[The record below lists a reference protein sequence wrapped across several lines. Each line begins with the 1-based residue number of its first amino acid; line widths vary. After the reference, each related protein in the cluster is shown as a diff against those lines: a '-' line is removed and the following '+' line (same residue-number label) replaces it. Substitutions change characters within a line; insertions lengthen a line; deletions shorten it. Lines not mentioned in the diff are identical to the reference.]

1 MSGDQDN
8 THRRGGGALE
18 SACANNASQPTRHR
32 RLERH
37 TDRHTRERKERKTR
51 VATTTPQPRNRLH
64 LYLFDP
70 RTTSQTE
77 PTMRIVH
84 SLLLGALSTAAASHL
99 RAVDS
104 PQLGCSAFGCQ
115 PARDGHYYPCAG
127 SDGMCYPYCC
137 SGGATC
143 STAPCLSDS
152 DLEFLGATGC
162 VPVDCAGCVARAV
175 LCASL

>member
-1 MSGDQDN
+1 MSADDSAKTAYLAAQASAPNNNGKKKNTAEQTPAAGD
-8 THRRGGGALE
+8 
-18 SACANNASQPTRHR
+18 
-32 RLERH
+32 
-37 TDRHTRERKERKTR
+37 
-51 VATTTPQPRNRLH
+51 
-64 LYLFDP
+64 
-70 RTTSQTE
+70 
-77 PTMRIVH
+77 
-84 SLLLGALSTAAASHL
+84 
-99 RAVDS
+99 
-104 PQLGCSAFGCQ
+104 LGCSAFGCQ